1 MFSGTF
7 GSQSAHPVKKH
18 GPACVPLHT
27 HALPAPAWPC
37 SHASSPGPCLCHAPA
52 CAPRPSSCRRPCG
65 VCLPPA
71 CAHPPTSSLP
81 EGVPPRW
88 RCPVGTKLPPSRLC
102 QCPSLC
108 PTSPPCLAVPC
119 RPPCRGLR
127 PHHPPQPSSQLG
139 KGSHGATEMVLGS
152 SRGFCRDGHDECV
165 FDLVCVCVCGGGGGG
180 ARPERGGEWAT
191 ETIKRPAQPPVRQLL
206 GPADAGTTPQG
217 TLGCGRQNAVTRRST
232 RREEGVTV
240 QGPVQ
245 KLQRDGTSHRG
256 SLEGRMYDL

>member
-1 MFSGTF
+1 M
-7 GSQSAHPVKKH
+7 SQACSQARLAPKAHILRRSMALPVCPFIHMPCLPLPGLAAMPPVPVRVSAMLLPVPPAPLYADAH
-18 GPACVPLHT
+18 VACVCP
-27 HALPAPAWPC
+27 LPAPT
-37 SHASSPGPCLCHAPA
+37 
-52 CAPRPSSCRRPCG
+52 
-65 VCLPPA
+65 
-71 CAHPPTSSLP
+71 PPTSSLP

-165 FDLVCVCVCGGGGGG
+165 FDLVCVCVCVAGGAGGGTT
-180 ARPERGGEWAT
+180 RMWRGVGNRNHKT
-191 ETIKRPAQPPVRQLL
+191 PS
-206 GPADAGTTPQG
+206 TTPG
-217 TLGCGRQNAVTRRST
+217 APTT
-232 RREEGVTV
+232 
-240 QGPVQ
+240 GP
-245 KLQRDGTSHRG
+245 R
-256 SLEGRMYDL
+256 